1 MAPHTNVALLNILSR
16 ARQRRKKIESVLY
29 ALVNQRQQLVKI
41 SFVIA
46 LLLLSGRNA
55 AAPSIRSC
63 RRFQRNPGWWYIV
76 SETYSDARFKKT
88 FRVSRNTFSFILE
101 RIRHVLERKTV
112 VEEPVDPAFRLAI
125 CLYRHG
131 RGTYYHTISELRGLG
146 LSTVATITR
155 EVSEAIV
162 EVLWDESVNKYMPN
176 SEDTFRNKILDNG
189 RNVAVSLLLGSDRW
203 LSHSS

>member
-1 MAPHTNVALLNILSR
+1 MQLHLAYVHVGDFNEIQVGGILC
-16 ARQRRKKIESVLY
+16 RKH
-29 ALVNQRQQLVKI
+29 N
-41 SFVIA
+41 
-46 LLLLSGRNA
+46 
-55 AAPSIRSC
+55 
-63 RRFQRNPGWWYIV
+63 
-76 SETYSDARFKKT
+76 YSDARFKKT